1 MINQIQH
8 LFNSELDH
16 IENGKDCIIIH
27 LKNGKT
33 IPMFNNPIE
42 VNADIPCCAWC
53 GEPAL
58 GDTHLFT
65 KDNKTYICS
74 KCSSEA
80 ISAFLKNKVTID
92 IEIENSDFEKCIK
105 NLNNIGKNTN

>member
-1 MINQIQH
+1 MIDQIQH
-8 LFNSELDH
+8 LFNSEVDH

-27 LKNGKT
+27 LKNGKAV
-33 IPMFNNPIE
+33 PVFNNPIE
-42 VNADIPCCAWC
+42 IQTDIKSCSWC

-58 GDTHLFT
+58 GDVHLFT

-74 KCSSEA
+74 ECASES

-92 IEIENSDFEKCIK
+92 IKIEDEDFGECIK
-105 NLNNIGKNTN
+105 NLNSICKKH